1 MEESRL
7 AAVPLFASLS
17 RRERRVVA
25 RLADEVDVE
34 EGDAL
39 VREGRFAHEFF
50 VLESGTARV
59 VRGDQHVAELGPGDF
74 LGEMGIMADARR
86 NASVVTTSPVTVIVM
101 TAAALR
107 RVAREMPAVGATLRA
122 AIEER
127 GERLT
132 R

>member
-1 MEESRL
+1 MKESRL

-17 RRERRVVA
+17 RPERRTVA
-25 RLADEVDVE
+25 RLADEVDLPQ
-34 EGDAL
+34 GTAL

-50 VLESGTARV
+50 VLETGTAEV
-59 VRGDQHVAELGPGDF
+59 VRGDQHVADLGPGDF
-74 LGEMGIMADARR
+74 LGEMGIIADARR
-86 NASVVTTSPVTVIVM
+86 NASVVATSPVTAIVM

-107 RVAREMPAVGATLRA
+107 HVARELPAVGERLQA
-122 AIEER
+122 AVEER